1 MEEEGSLSEKTISD
15 EELDLDQPIE
25 PEEEWEDIRPE
36 ESVSQVVNNTNSE
49 VDAGSE
55 TSTFSTSN
63 FKGSSVWLYFDK
75 SPSYASGHNVCKRC
89 SKRFKVSTSVTV
101 LRTHLLTHQ
110 LRAPTRKQ
118 AVVIKKKNPFDVEDQ
133 DRHDEFLIQWL
144 ICDLQPFTVVDNNH
158 FREFVN
164 FFCPRYTIPDRHKVK
179 GKNVIIIIIFNIFKN
194 SVIIFF

>member
-63 FKGSSVWLYFDK
+63 FKGSSV
-75 SPSYASGHNVCKRC
+75 
-89 SKRFKVSTSVTV
+89 
-101 LRTHLLTHQ
+101 
-110 LRAPTRKQ
+110 
-118 AVVIKKKNPFDVEDQ
+118 
-133 DRHDEFLIQWL
+133 
-144 ICDLQPFTVVDNNH
+144 
-158 FREFVN
+158 
-164 FFCPRYTIPDRHKVK
+164 
-179 GKNVIIIIIFNIFKN
+179 
-194 SVIIFF
+194 